1 MEKLLRLCCC
11 INCNILLNHNTVISV
26 KRYKAGVHRSK
37 CTPAEI
43 LSLPI
48 ISAFFLVLLL
58 LCLLLL
64 FLTQTFTN
72 GACFRF
78 LIEQIC
84 HITLAVVHHYRGN
97 LADFLHAILLA
108 PFIYIMI
115 PLGEK

>member
-1 MEKLLRLCCC
+1 MSSVGVTFGKPEVSLANWKLLLQF
-11 INCNILLNHNTVISV
+11 T
-26 KRYKAGVHRSK
+26 
-37 CTPAEI
+37 
-43 LSLPI
+43 
-48 ISAFFLVLLL
+48 
-58 LCLLLL
+58 

-84 HITLAVVHHYRGN
+84 HITLAVVRHYRGN